1 MEAGDTVHHFA
12 SDIFHRILRGEP
24 WRDLLYLNSL
34 LQEVLL
40 PHYPHLEN
48 CLSVQINNE
57 ETGRDL
63 LASIT
68 SLSLHYQ
75 VPWPVTTVFPPAV
88 MNLYND
94 IFHFLMQVK
103 WAKWSLEGIQVKAHS
118 QEASAQPR
126 LSLLLHQ
133 LLLLRSKLL
142 HFVNSVYHY
151 LMTRVRAAGLMF
163 RPHPHSDCYY
173 VCTLHPQ
180 LV

>member
-1 MEAGDTVHHFA
+1 MHILRTEFHLLDHFKTVQLFLLMEAGDTVHHFA

-103 WAKWSLEGIQVKAHS
+103 WAKWSLEGIQVKGEHVAF
-118 QEASAQPR
+118 
-126 LSLLLHQ
+126 
-133 LLLLRSKLL
+133 RSK
-142 HFVNSVYHY
+142 VSVWDSGQ
-151 LMTRVRAAGLMF
+151 R
-163 RPHPHSDCYY
+163 
-173 VCTLHPQ
+173 
-180 LV
+180 